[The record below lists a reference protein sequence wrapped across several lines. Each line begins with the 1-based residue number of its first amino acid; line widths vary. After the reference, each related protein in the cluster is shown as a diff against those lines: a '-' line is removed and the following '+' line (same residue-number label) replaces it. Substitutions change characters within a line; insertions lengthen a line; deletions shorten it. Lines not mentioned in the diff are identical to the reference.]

1 MRFKKLL
8 FFAALLFCCGKVTA
22 QDKLK
27 KLDTWLADNAEIL
40 GGRDILLIYKDGKI
54 IYSHSEDK
62 MLPRQKMLQRYIARK
77 KGEMADLDSYTPS
90 RQPIASCTNG

>member
-40 GGRDILLIYKDGKI
+40 GGRG
-54 IYSHSEDK
+54 
-62 MLPRQKMLQRYIARK
+62 YIA
-77 KGEMADLDSYTPS
+77 D
-90 RQPIASCTNG
+90 I